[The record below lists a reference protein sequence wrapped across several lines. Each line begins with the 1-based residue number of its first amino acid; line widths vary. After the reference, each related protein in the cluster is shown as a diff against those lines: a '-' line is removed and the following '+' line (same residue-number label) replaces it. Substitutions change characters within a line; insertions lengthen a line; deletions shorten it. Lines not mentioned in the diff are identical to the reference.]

1 MPPNVERLM
10 TVRCRPPIPGGRA
23 ATWAWHS
30 FALRDRASNE
40 QSIFPTS
47 CSLSVL
53 IPESAIITKS
63 AGACGCTRQAR
74 IKRHDRLSTKYLRSP
89 YGSRG
94 RQATHHSPRWRAIPI
109 GREHEA
115 VHSTGSRATFM
126 ENGKHTITKI
136 RQRDHHSLATRSVKK
151 GKALFRP

>member
-23 ATWAWHS
+23 VTWAWQS

-40 QSIFPTS
+40 HSIFPTS

-63 AGACGCTRQAR
+63 AGAYGRTRQAR
-74 IKRHDRLSTKYLRSP
+74 IKRHGSIKYVVPTGPAADKQPITRPDGARFLLAENTKRYICTFDWFKSYVHRTWKKTP
-89 YGSRG
+89 SRKSG
-94 RQATHHSPRWRAIPI
+94 KEITTVWQ
-109 GREHEA
+109 REA
-115 VHSTGSRATFM
+115 
-126 ENGKHTITKI
+126 
-136 RQRDHHSLATRSVKK
+136 
-151 GKALFRP
+151 